1 MPLVTGDKILQAA
14 RKGGYAVGAF
24 NANNL
29 ESVKAVLETCDSLDA
44 PVFLQV
50 SQGAIGYA
58 GLHYATAMVKAG
70 AEAVKIPVALH
81 LDHGTSFE
89 QNCQCLAAGFTSL
102 MYDGSK
108 EPYEKNV
115 ETTALIAR
123 VAHAAGVPVEAELGL
138 VPKIEDF
145 DVSEE
150 DLKRVRRGEI
160 EDMYKILKPE
170 DQKKL
175 DDWCTKPE
183 LAKDFHDRTKC
194 DSLAIAIGAIHGMEG
209 QAVRLKLDLL
219 QQIMDACDIPYVLH
233 AASGI
238 RISDLSTACQMGVC
252 KVNVA
257 TRISMELLR
266 GTKERLAQEPDQKDF
281 RKVFDLGMKYISEAI
296 KEYVGV
302 FGAAGKAYTA
312 GWVPGSMPDIDRSD
326 SPE

>member
-1 MPLVTGDKILQAA
+1 MPLVTGDVLLQAA

-29 ESVKAVLETCDSLDA
+29 ESVKAVLETCDKLEA
-44 PVFLQV
+44 PVILQV
-50 SQGAIGYA
+50 SQGAISYA
-58 GLHYATAMVKAG
+58 GLHYATAIVKAG
-70 AEAVKIPVALH
+70 AEAVKVPVALH

-145 DVSEE
+145 EVGTQVLDDLRKGACE
-150 DLKRVRRGEI
+150 DIYSCLS
-160 EDMYKILKPE
+160 PE
-170 DQKKL
+170 DQKRV

-183 LAKDFHDRTKC
+183 LAKDFHEKTKC
-194 DSLAIAIGAIHGMEG
+194 DSIAIAIGAVHGMEG
-209 QAVRLKLDLL
+209 QAARLKLDLL
-219 QQIMDACDIPYVLH
+219 QDIMAACDIPYVLH

-238 RISDLSTACQMGVC
+238 QLDDVRKACSMGVC

-257 TRISMELLR
+257 TRLSMELIR
-266 GTKERLAQEPDQKDF
+266 GAKERLAEKPNQKDF
-281 RKVFDLGMKYISEAI
+281 RKVFDKGMTYIAEAI
-296 KEYVGV
+296 EEYVTL

-312 GWVPGSMPDIDRSD
+312 GWGPAAMPDIDRSD

>member
-1 MPLVTGDKILQAA
+1 MPLVTGDVILQAA

-29 ESVKAVLETCDSLDA
+29 ESVKAVLETCDEMEA
-44 PVFLQV
+44 PVILQV
-50 SQGAIGYA
+50 SQGAIKYA

-70 AEAVKIPVALH
+70 AEKVKIPVALH

-108 EPYEKNV
+108 EPYEENV
-115 ETTALIAR
+115 ATTALIAR
-123 VAHAAGVPVEAELGL
+123 VAHAAGVPVEAELGI

-145 DVSEE
+145 TVSDETME
-150 DLKRVRRGEI
+150 TLRKGECDNI
-160 EDMYKILKPE
+160 YDYLSPE
-170 DQKKL
+170 DQKKV

-183 LAKDFHDRTKC
+183 LAKDFHDKTQC
-194 DSLAIAIGAIHGMEG
+194 DSLAVAIGAIHGMEG
-209 QAVRLKLDLL
+209 QAARLNFDLL
-219 QQIMDACDIPYVLH
+219 QALMDAVDIPFVLH

-238 RISDLSTACQMGVC
+238 RLDDVRKACSMGIC

-266 GTKERLAQEPDQKDF
+266 GTKERLEAKPKEKDF
-281 RKVFDLGMKYISEAI
+281 RKVFDLGMEYIAEVI
-296 KEYVGV
+296 KEYLDL

-312 GWVPGSMPDIDRSD
+312 GWVPGTVPEITKE

>member
-1 MPLVTGDKILQAA
+1 MPLVSSKPILEDAQ
-14 RKGGYAVGAF
+14 RRGYAVGAF
-24 NANNL
+24 NANNM
-29 ESVKAVLETCDSLDA
+29 ESVKAVLETCDEMDA
-44 PVFLQV
+44 PVILQV
-50 SQGAIGYA
+50 SQGAIKYA

-70 AEAVKIPVALH
+70 AENVGVPVALH

-108 EPYEKNV
+108 EPYEENV

-145 DVSEE
+145 EVGDDALDDLRKGQCDNIYDCLSPE
-150 DLKRVRRGEI
+150 DKKRV
-160 EDMYKILKPE
+160 
-170 DQKKL
+170 

-183 LAKDFHDRTKC
+183 LAKDFHDKTKC
-194 DSLAIAIGAIHGMEG
+194 DSIAIAIGAIHGMEG
-209 QAVRLKLDLL
+209 QAARLNFDLL
-219 QQIMDACDIPYVLH
+219 QELMDAVGIPFVLH

-238 RISDLSTACQMGVC
+238 RLDDIRKACEMGVC

-257 TRISMELLR
+257 TRLSMMLIK
-266 GTKERLAQEPDQKDF
+266 GTAERLAENPTQKDF
-281 RKVFDLGMKYISEAI
+281 RKIFDLGMDYISDVI
-296 KEYVGV
+296 KEYVEL
-302 FGAAGKAYTA
+302 FGAAGKAYKG
-312 GWVPGSMPDIDRSD
+312 GWVPADLPEITKE

>member
-1 MPLVTGDKILQAA
+1 MPLVKGHEILEAA

-29 ESVKAVLETCDSLDA
+29 ESVKAVLETCDQMDA
-44 PVFLQV
+44 PVILQV
-50 SQGAIGYA
+50 SQGAIQYA

-70 AEAVKIPVALH
+70 AEAVKVPVALH

-145 DVSEE
+145 QVSKEQM
-150 DLKRVRRGEI
+150 DALRQGEI
-160 EDMYKILKPE
+160 DDMYAALSPA
-170 DQKKL
+170 DRKKV

-183 LAKDFHDRTKC
+183 LAKDFHDQTHC
-194 DSLAIAIGAIHGMEG
+194 DSMAVAIGAIHGMEG
-209 QAVRLKLDLL
+209 QGARLRLDLL
-219 QQIMDACDIPYVLH
+219 QQLMAACDIPYVLH

-238 RISDLSTACQMGVC
+238 RLDDVKAACRLGVC

-257 TRISMELLR
+257 TRLSMELLR
-266 GTKERLAQEPDQKDF
+266 GTKQRLEEKPKQKDF
-281 RKVFDLGMKYISEAI
+281 RKVFDLGMQYIADAI
-296 KEYVGV
+296 KEYLEL
-302 FGAAGKAYTA
+302 FGAAGKAYRA
-312 GWVPGSMPDIDRSD
+312 GWAPGAMPDIDRSD

>member
-1 MPLVTGDKILQAA
+1 MPLVTSTGILDDA
-14 RKGGYAVGAF
+14 RSRGYAVGAF

-29 ESVKAVLETCDSLDA
+29 ESVKAVLETCDEMDA
-44 PVFLQV
+44 PVILQV
-50 SQGAIGYA
+50 SQGAIKYA

-70 AEAVKIPVALH
+70 AENVKVPVSLH

-108 EPYEKNV
+108 EPYEENV

-145 DVSEE
+145 DVSDEQMGKLRKGEVDSIYDILTLEE
-150 DLKRVRRGEI
+150 
-160 EDMYKILKPE
+160 
-170 DQKKL
+170 QKKL

-183 LAKDFHDRTKC
+183 LAKDFREKTQC
-194 DSLAIAIGAIHGMEG
+194 DSIAIAIGAIHGMEG
-209 QAVRLKLDLL
+209 QGARLNLELL
-219 QQIMDACDIPYVLH
+219 QELMDTVDLPFVLH

-238 RISDLSTACQMGVC
+238 KLDDIKKACAMGVC

-257 TRISMELLR
+257 TAISMALIR
-266 GTKERLAQEPDQKDF
+266 GSAERIEQNPTQKDF
-281 RKVFDLGMKYISEAI
+281 RKVFDLGMEYISDLI
-296 KEYVGV
+296 KEYVEL
-302 FGAAGKAYTA
+302 FGAAGKAYNA
-312 GWVPGSMPDIDRSD
+312 GWAPAKLPEITKE

>member
-29 ESVKAVLETCDSLDA
+29 ESVKAVLETCDEMDA
-44 PVFLQV
+44 PVILQV
-50 SQGAIGYA
+50 SQGAISYA
-58 GLHYATAMVKAG
+58 GLHYATAMVRAG
-70 AEAVKIPVALH
+70 AEAVKVPVALH

-108 EPYEKNV
+108 EPYQKNV

-145 DVSEE
+145 EVS
-150 DLKRVRRGEI
+150 K
-160 EDMYKILKPE
+160 EDMDRLRKGECEDIYSCLKPE
-170 DQKKL
+170 DQKKV

-183 LAKDFHDRTKC
+183 LAKDFHDSTKC
-194 DSLAIAIGAIHGMEG
+194 DSMAIAIGAVHGMEG
-209 QAVRLKLDLL
+209 QAARLKLDLL
-219 QQIMDACDIPYVLH
+219 QEIMDAVDIPYVLH

-238 RISDLSTACQMGVC
+238 RLEDVQKACSMGVC

-257 TRISMELLR
+257 TRLSMELIR
-266 GTKERLAQEPDQKDF
+266 GTKERLAEKPNQKDF
-281 RKVFDLGMKYISEAI
+281 RKVFDLGMTYIADAI
-296 KEYVGV
+296 REYVTL
-302 FGAAGKAYTA
+302 FGAAGKAYGA
-312 GWVPGSMPDIDRSD
+312 GWAPGAMPDIDRSD

>member
-1 MPLVTGDKILQAA
+1 MPLVKGHEILEAA

-29 ESVKAVLETCDSLDA
+29 ESVKAVLETCDEMDA
-44 PVFLQV
+44 PVILQV
-50 SQGAIGYA
+50 SQGAIQYA
-58 GLHYATAMVKAG
+58 GLHYATAMVRAG
-70 AEAVKIPVALH
+70 AEAVKVPVALH

-145 DVSEE
+145 EVSKEQME
-150 DLKRVRRGEI
+150 ALRKGEI
-160 EDMYKILKPE
+160 DDMYSILGPA
-170 DQKKL
+170 DQKKV

-183 LAKDFHDRTKC
+183 LAKDFHDQTQC
-194 DSLAIAIGAIHGMEG
+194 DSMAVAIGAIHGMEG
-209 QAVRLKLDLL
+209 QGARLRLDLL
-219 QQIMDACDIPYVLH
+219 QALMDACAIPYVLH

-238 RISDLSTACQMGVC
+238 RLDDVKKACQMGVC

-257 TRISMELLR
+257 TRLSMELIR
-266 GTKERLAQEPDQKDF
+266 GTKERLEEKPKQKDF
-281 RKVFDLGMKYISEAI
+281 RKIFDLGMQYIAEAI
-296 KEYVGV
+296 KEYVEL
-302 FGAAGKAYTA
+302 FGAAGKAYRG
-312 GWVPGSMPDIDRSD
+312 GWAPGAMPDIDRSD